1 MVIILLFKR
10 FRSDFLGA
18 RWDGEVVRE
27 MMDEAFANKHKVT
40 LDFKKIKL
48 ISHSF
53 ADEIVGIYARA
64 FGTDFIKQ
72 NIEVVNANKDV
83 KFMLNAAIRL
93 SIKYGQKL
101 TTSKEVS
108 DGNNNQIE

>member
-1 MVIILLFKR
+1 MVIIYLFKK
-10 FRSDFLGA
+10 FKYDFLGS
-18 RWDGEVVRE
+18 RWDGEVVRK

-40 LDFKKIKL
+40 LDFKKIKFV
-48 ISHSF
+48 SHSF

-83 KFMLNAAIRL
+83 KFMLNAVIRL

-101 TTSKEVS
+101 ATSKEVNN
-108 DGNNNQIE
+108 GNSNQVE